1 MPVDRG
7 VAADLAQHLVDLYV
21 EAQTR
26 LATHIAQQLGA
37 ALAAPDWAEQK
48 LRALARLEQWTQTLL
63 TRLATEGG
71 ERAEQQIVL
80 AYARGSQAALAE
92 LRGLQLTEAERFV
105 LGNRVDAVARLARLA
120 QARDAALGRALVD
133 VRQALPGVGAVQRL
147 AFTLT
152 SQLRGTHLRI
162 ARWGLDAYR
171 QVVGEVAAPGVLLGL
186 DTRRRAAQRAWERL
200 LVEGVTGFED
210 RAGRRW
216 ELASYVEMAS
226 RTTVAQAAVEGHL
239 DRLGDADLD
248 LVIVSDA
255 PQECERCRPWEGRI
269 LTRGGPD
276 GARTLDREHAT
287 EGGEQVRVEVAG
299 SFDEAVRK
307 GLMHPNCRHSI
318 RAYLPGVT
326 KIPKDTA
333 DPEGDKARQ
342 QLRYLERLVR
352 SWKLREAAA
361 IDPAAKKAAAAKVR
375 EHQTRIKAH
384 VDATPGLLRQRARE
398 QVGVA
403 R

>member
-7 VAADLAQHLVDLYV
+7 VAADLAQHLVDLYT

-26 LATHIAQQLGA
+26 LATHIAQQLA
-37 ALAAPDWAEQK
+37 AGMASPDWAEQK
-48 LRALARLEQWTQTLL
+48 LRALARLEQWTRTMLA
-63 TRLATEGG
+63 RLAADSTG
-71 ERAEQQIVL
+71 RVEQQIVL

-92 LRGLQLTEAERFV
+92 LRGLQLGQAERLA

-120 QARDAALGRALVD
+120 EARDSALRRELVE
-133 VRQALPGVGAVQRL
+133 VRQALPGIHAVQRL

-171 QVVGEVAAPGVLLGL
+171 QVVGEVAAPGVLLGV

-239 DRLGDADLD
+239 DRLADADLD

-255 PQECERCRPWEGRI
+255 PQECERCRPWEGKV
-269 LTRGGPD
+269 LARGGPD
-276 GARTLDREHAT
+276 GARTIQREHAT
-287 EGGEQVRVEVAG
+287 EDDEQVRVDLAG
-299 SFDEAVRK
+299 SFDEAIRK
-307 GLMHPNCRHSI
+307 GLMHPNCRHSV

-326 KIPKDTA
+326 KVPRDTA
-333 DPEGDKARQ
+333 DPEGDRARQ
-342 QLRYLERLVR
+342 HLRHLERLVR
-352 SWKLREAAA
+352 SWKLREQAA
-361 IDPAAKKAAAAKVR
+361 IDPAAKRAAAAKVR
-375 EHQTRIKAH
+375 EHQARIKAH
-384 VDATPGLLRQRARE
+384 VDSTPGLLRQRARE